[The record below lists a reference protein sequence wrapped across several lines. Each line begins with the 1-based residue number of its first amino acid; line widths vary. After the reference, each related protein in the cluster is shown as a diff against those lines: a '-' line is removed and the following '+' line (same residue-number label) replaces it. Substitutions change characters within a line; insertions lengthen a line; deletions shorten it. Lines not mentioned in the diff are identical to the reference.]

1 MDAATGRREPE
12 VSLMASDSALHCPTR
27 EKSTSIRLRIYKGVC
42 EGSGVAS
49 RRPGRGLGV
58 ETDHTGQT
66 SLLMMS
72 DPFEM

>member
-1 MDAATGRREPE
+1 MSFLITTIT
-12 VSLMASDSALHCPTR
+12 DSCHSYFQLHCLTR

-42 EGSGVAS
+42 EGSEVVS
-49 RRPGRGLGV
+49 QRPGRGLGV